1 MYPIYTSVIIPC
13 YNEQQVIEESYLRL
27 TKVMQANF
35 QRYELL
41 FINDGSKDNTLSI
54 LRDFAKNDAN
64 LKILSFSR
72 NFGHQPAVSA
82 GLAKCSGELAIIIDA
97 DLQDPP
103 ELIPAMVALQIKEAC
118 NVVYAVRQS
127 RQGETVFKKITA
139 KLFYRTINYL
149 SEVPL
154 PLDTG
159 DFRLIDRKVID
170 AFNRLPER
178 NKYIRGLI
186 TWVGFKQVP
195 ISYERSE
202 RFAGETKYS
211 LGKMLRF
218 ARTSLLYFS
227 NKPLRIASSLGI
239 AAVLIGLVLTLWV
252 FYVKIFKPNELVH
265 GWSSILIIV
274 IFFGGVQMLTIGI
287 LGEYL
292 SSIFNEIKGRPEFII
307 DDVVNLTPDSST
319 KLDKL
324 ESPSALVSP
333 KAIPSSLLS
342 NS

>member
-1 MYPIYTSVIIPC
+1 MYAIYTSVIIPC
-13 YNEQQVIEESYLRL
+13 YNEQQVIQESYRRL
-27 TKVMQANF
+27 SEVMQANF
-35 QRYELL
+35 YHYELL
-41 FINDGSKDNTLSI
+41 FINDGSQDNTLSI
-54 LRDFAKNDAN
+54 LRELARHDTH

-82 GLAKCSGELAIIIDA
+82 GIAQCSGELAVIIDA

-103 ELIPAMVALQIKEAC
+103 ELIPDMVALYEAKSC
-118 NVVYAVRQS
+118 NVVYAVRQG
-127 RQGETVFKKITA
+127 RQGETRFKKLTA

-186 TWVGFKQVP
+186 SWVGFRQEP
-195 ISYERSE
+195 IPYERSE
-202 RFAGETKYS
+202 RFAGETKYP
-211 LGKMLRF
+211 LRKMLHF

-239 AAVLIGLVLTLWV
+239 AAVLVGLLLSLWV
-252 FYVKIFKPNELVH
+252 FYVMLFKPNELVQ
-265 GWSSILIIV
+265 GWSSTLIIV
-274 IFFGGVQMLTIGI
+274 VFFGGVQMMTIGI

-307 DDVVNLTPDSST
+307 DDTINIVPKSTT
-319 KLDKL
+319 KLGLVDPQDHAASVSSMP
-324 ESPSALVSP
+324 SP
-333 KAIPSSLLS
+333 ILS

>member
-1 MYPIYTSVIIPC
+1 MYTHYTSVIIPC
-13 YNEQQVIEESYLRL
+13 YNEQQVIEESYRRL
-27 TKVMQANF
+27 TMVMKTHFRQ
-35 QRYELL
+35 YELL
-41 FINDGSKDNTLSI
+41 FVNDGSKDATLSI
-54 LRDFAKNDAN
+54 LQRLALHDPH

-82 GLAKCSGELAIIIDA
+82 GLSQCSGELAVIIDA

-103 ELIPAMVALQIKEAC
+103 ELIPDMVDVYLTKAC
-118 NVVYAVRQS
+118 NVVYAVRKS
-127 RQGETVFKKITA
+127 RQGETPFKKLTS

-186 TWVGFKQVP
+186 TWVGFRQEP

-202 RFAGETKYS
+202 RFAGETKYPLS
-211 LGKMLRF
+211 KMLRF

-239 AAVLIGLVLTLWV
+239 TAVLVGLLLSVWV
-252 FYVKIFKPNELVH
+252 FYIMVFKPDELVH
-265 GWSSILIIV
+265 GWSSTLIIV
-274 IFFGGVQMLTIGI
+274 VFFGGVQMMTIGI

-307 DDVVNLTPDSST
+307 DDTVNLLPNSST
-319 KLDKL
+319 RP
-324 ESPSALVSP
+324 ESVEVSEHLSSTRP
-333 KAIPSSLLS
+333 VPSSVLS